1 MFFMTCTS
9 VINSD
14 SCVSYMVLHGM
25 KVLEFPGNEQDC
37 SFTYHRTREGP
48 NFFVSHYKGST
59 RGHNDPKDCWRTL
72 GVAKFTDS
80 GKELKEWCLEMHV
93 LYVESKLEPH
103 VDTSFASEALE
114 ESSPIDNT
122 KMIT

>member
-1 MFFMTCTS
+1 
-9 VINSD
+9 
-14 SCVSYMVLHGM
+14 M

-48 NFFVSHYKGST
+48 NFFVSHYKRST
-59 RGHNDPKDCWRTL
+59 QGHNDPKECWRTL

-80 GKELKEWCLEMHV
+80 GKALKQWCLEMDE
-93 LYVESKLEPH
+93 LYSATQLEPH
-103 VDTSFASEALE
+103 VDTSFASEAMDE
-114 ESSPIDNT
+114 VSPTDNT